1 MGFFKQL
8 KGWRTTLAAGMA
20 ATLLPVLIPA
30 AADARTLEDAKAS
43 GKVMIGIQGDN
54 APWGFINSSGVQEGF
69 DADLARGFADYL
81 GVKVEFVP
89 LAVVNRIPSLRTGKV
104 DALFASMGMTPER
117 AKNVQYAQPY
127 AHNVMSVY
135 APKGVK
141 IAGFDDLTGMTVG
154 APKSTPMDT
163 ALTAGVGSKATMLRF
178 DDDAANIQ
186 ALLSGQVEAIGG
198 NQFYGDRLSAAGGDK
213 YESKF
218 DLVTLYNSAATRPGE
233 KDWNEALNAY
243 LDKIKANGDL
253 EKVYTKWM
261 KRPVPQFPA
270 SLPDIPYT
278 VN

>member
-1 MGFFKQL
+1 MRIL
-8 KGWRTTLAAGMA
+8 KTLTGWRATVAVGLAAA
-20 ATLLPVLIPA
+20 LLPVLTPA
-30 AADARTLEDAKAS
+30 AADARTLDEAKAS
-43 GKVMIGIQGDN
+43 GKVVIGIQGDN
-54 APWGFINSSGVQEGF
+54 APWGFINSTGVQEGY

-81 GVKVEFVP
+81 GLKVEFVP
-89 LAVVNRIPSLRTGKV
+89 LAVANRIPSLRTGKV

-135 APKGVK
+135 ATKDKK
-141 IAGFDDLTGMTVG
+141 IASFDDLTGMTVG
-154 APKSTPMDT
+154 APKSSPMDT
-163 ALTAGVGSKATMLRF
+163 ALTAGAGSKANILRF
-178 DDDAANIQ
+178 DDDAATIQ
-186 ALLSGQVEAIGG
+186 AILSGQIEAIGG
-198 NQFYGDRLSAAGGDK
+198 NQFYGDRLSAAGGKD
-213 YESKF
+213 YEVKF

-253 EKVYTKWM
+253 AKVYAKWM